1 MPDQTRP
8 TLFSGGAAGSEAAF
22 GAAAEA
28 HGLDEVTFSFEGHAP
43 TRLRGLRLLSADDL
57 ALRDVSV
64 QYVTKLMGRSY
75 PGHADEG
82 SFRALIQSICWQV
95 ISGQEVF
102 VVGEILPDLTVRGGT
117 GWGAEFAKLCDKP
130 LFVFDQRREAWFRWE
145 SDRWSAARHPV
156 IGKFRFTGTGTRDL
170 APVGAQAIS
179 DLLQRSFGTRF
190 TS

>member
-1 MPDQTRP
+1 MPDPSST
-8 TLFSGGAAGSEAAF
+8 TLFSGGAAGSEATF
-22 GAAAEA
+22 GAAAES
-28 HGLDEVTFSFEGHAP
+28 HGLLEVTFSFEGHTP
-43 TRLRGLRLLSADDL
+43 VRQRGLRLLSPDDL

-75 PGHADEG
+75 PSHSDEA

-130 LFVFDQRREAWFRWE
+130 LFVFDQQRLGWFRWE
-145 SDRWSAARHPV
+145 PGQWNPVRNPV
-156 IGKFRFTGTGTRDL
+156 ISKARFTGTGTRDL
-170 APVGAQAIS
+170 TVAGQQAIS
-179 DLLQRSFGTRF
+179 DLFARSFGG
-190 TS
+190 

>member
-1 MPDQTRP
+1 MPDPLRT
-8 TLFSGGAAGSEAAF
+8 TLFSGGAVGAEASF
-22 GAAAEA
+22 GAAAEN
-28 HGLDEVTFSFEGHAP
+28 HGLAEVTFSFEGHTP
-43 TRLRGLRLLSADDL
+43 ERQRGLRLLSPDDL

-75 PGHADEG
+75 PGHSDEA

-130 LFVFDQRREAWFRWE
+130 LFVFDQQRLGWFRWE
-145 SDRWSAARHPV
+145 PGSWSPV
-156 IGKFRFTGTGTRDL
+156 RNPLISKARFTGTGSRDL
-170 APVGAQAIS
+170 TAAGRQAIS
-179 DLLQRSFGTRF
+179 DLFDRSFAG
-190 TS
+190 

>member
-1 MPDQTRP
+1 MTDTTRT
-8 TLFSGGAAGSEAAF
+8 TLFSGGAAGSEASF

-28 HGLDEVTFSFEGHAP
+28 HGLDEVTFSFEGHKP
-43 TRLRGLRLLSADDL
+43 QRLRGLRVLSPEDL

-64 QYVTKLMGRSY
+64 QYVTRLMGRGY
-75 PGHADEG
+75 PSHGDEG

-130 LFVFDQRREAWFRWE
+130 LFVFDQQRLGWFRWE
-145 SDRWSAARHPV
+145 PGRWNPARNPL
-156 IGKFRFTGTGTRDL
+156 ISKTRFTGTGTRDL
-170 APVGAQAIS
+170 TEAGAQAIC
-179 DLLQRSFGTRF
+179 DLFSRSFPR
-190 TS
+190 

>member
-28 HGLDEVTFSFEGHAP
+28 HGLDEVTFSFAGHAP

-130 LFVFDQRREAWFRWE
+130 LFVFDQRREGWFRWE

-190 TS
+190 MS